1 MTFQLQ
7 IVDKKTKK
15 MKKGNTTKVIIKSS
29 DMAIQI
35 KNNRKCLSCL
45 VITEIENKA
54 MCGTHY

>member
-1 MTFQLQ
+1 
-7 IVDKKTKK
+7 

-45 VITEIENKA
+45 VITETENKA